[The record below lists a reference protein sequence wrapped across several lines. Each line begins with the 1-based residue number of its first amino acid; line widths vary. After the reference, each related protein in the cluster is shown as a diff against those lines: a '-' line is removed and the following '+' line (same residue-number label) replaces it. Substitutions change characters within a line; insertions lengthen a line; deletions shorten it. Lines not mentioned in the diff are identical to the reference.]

1 MVVKERMH
9 FQRKTCFSCGHIKQL
24 SQFCDAKLALREER
38 MMRVLMIRKTL
49 WGKKMWHASSELW
62 ALSVANGGKLTCV
75 ELQEWQC
82 RTRGARQKYV
92 QFMAY
97 VHGRN
102 AVLGS
107 YLADGYL

>member
-49 WGKKMWHASSELW
+49 WGKENVARIVI
-62 ALSVANGGKLTCV
+62 ALGIERCQRRQVDL
-75 ELQEWQC
+75 
-82 RTRGARQKYV
+82 RGDCKSGSAEREG
-92 QFMAY
+92 
-97 VHGRN
+97 HNRN
-102 AVLGS
+102 M
-107 YLADGYL
+107 